1 MDNYQVKIRECSKE
15 TTARERIM
23 LRDTS
28 NAIRLDE
35 ATQEQHLI
43 VSPDY
48 YAILDVHNEKADH
61 TDYTV
66 FIVVDTAGNKY
77 MTSSESF
84 WKSFIDIF
92 DEMATEEEP
101 YQIEVYRLES
111 KNYKGKE
118 FITCSLI

>member
-28 NAIRLDE
+28 NAIRFDE
-35 ATQEQHLI
+35 ATKEQHLI

-61 TDYTV
+61 TDYSV
-66 FIVVDTAGNKY
+66 YIVVDTAGNKY

>member
-1 MDNYQVKIRECSKE
+1 MDNYEVKIRECSKE

-28 NAIRLDE
+28 NTIRLDE
-35 ATQEQHLI
+35 ATKEQHLI
-43 VSPDY
+43 ISPEY

-61 TDYTV
+61 TDYSV
-66 FIVVDTAGNKY
+66 YIVVDTAGNKY

-92 DEMATEEEP
+92 DEMATEVEP

>member
-35 ATQEQHLI
+35 ATKEQHLI
-43 VSPDY
+43 ISPEY
-48 YAILDVHNEKADH
+48 YAILDVHNERADH
-61 TDYTV
+61 TDYSV
-66 FIVVDTAGNKY
+66 YIVVDTAGNKY

-92 DEMATEEEP
+92 DEMAEEKEP
-101 YQIEVYRLES
+101 YEIEVYRLES